1 MRRLTALYRKLK
13 PGVSPAT
20 GRSRPR
26 RRAAPRWL
34 RPALGYGGAATAVA
48 VIAGAMVWAWTSGRA
63 ADQWGALAAAAV
75 EVSASAG
82 LVVAEVFVAG
92 RGRTARGDLI
102 AALDVTLGAP
112 LLAFDGEA
120 ARRRV
125 EALGWV
131 REATVERRFP
141 DTVFLRIVERQPLAL
156 WQRDG
161 RLVVVDREGV
171 VIDGAAPEH
180 FARLPVIVGD
190 DAPRHAARLLAVL
203 ASEPSL
209 LVRVEAA
216 VRVGGRRWNL
226 RFDNGIDVELPEQ
239 GLAEAWRRLAAFERR
254 HRLLARDITVI
265 DLRLPD
271 RVVVRP
277 SGAIDGLDAAGE
289 NT

>member
-1 MRRLTALYRKLK
+1 MRRLTELFRKLK
-13 PGVSPAT
+13 PGARPAADR
-20 GRSRPR
+20 GRPR

-34 RPALGYGGAATAVA
+34 RPALGYGGPATGVA
-48 VIAGAMVWAWTSGRA
+48 LIVGGIAWAWTSGRA
-63 ADQWGALAAAAV
+63 ADEWGALRAAAV
-75 EVSASAG
+75 EASASAG
-82 LVVAEVFVAG
+82 LVVAEVYVAG
-92 RGRTARGDLI
+92 RGETARGDLI

-141 DTVFLRIVERQPLAL
+141 DILFLRIVEREPLAL

-161 RLVVVDREGV
+161 RLVVVDRDGV
-171 VIDGAAPEH
+171 VIDGAAPGH

-209 LVRVEAA
+209 RVRVEAA

-226 RFDNGIDVELPEQ
+226 RFDNGIDVELPEE

-254 HRLLARDITVI
+254 HRLLARDITAI

-289 NT
+289 ST